1 MLSVVVEYYAW
12 IVALLSVYFL
22 VFALTNAF
30 WLWIY
35 SKKPRIFQG
44 PKVSVCIP
52 ARNEEKNIESCIR
65 SFMAQSYENYEVLV
79 LNDNSEDGTAGILS
93 SLALEFPGK
102 LRVFDGK
109 PLEEGWTGKIFA
121 MNQLIQYADGE
132 YLLFSDADTIH
143 GRDSIA
149 FAVTNLTV
157 HNADM
162 LSGYIKERV
171 VTFGERITIPLMF
184 MLTGFVLPMFLNR
197 ITPFSFTSVAIG
209 QYIMIKRRAFEDVG
223 GYETMKNLISEDV
236 FLARLP
242 EIVEASPRKIFLM
255 AGGNDLSGN
264 RPVEEV
270 VANVRK
276 MLEMIREQAP
286 ACEIYLQ
293 SVITPNN
300 EVLAYAY
307 IKNKQHLMRQ
317 LNEQYKAL
325 CDEGLATWVDLRPIL
340 ENEQGELREELTK
353 DGIHFHPEA
362 YILWTNYLKKMK
374 YLRK

>member
-1 MLSVVVEYYAW
+1 MKRIL
-12 IVALLSVYFL
+12 VALL
-22 VFALTNAF
+22 ALMIT
-30 WLWIY
+30 
-35 SKKPRIFQG
+35 
-44 PKVSVCIP
+44 IP
-52 ARNEEKNIESCIR
+52 T
-65 SFMAQSYENYEVLV
+65 MAQSGFGDYYDCRLAAHRKAGMPTGALV
-79 LNDNSEDGTAGILS
+79 WMG
-93 SLALEFPGK
+93 
-102 LRVFDGK
+102 
-109 PLEEGWTGKIFA
+109 
-121 MNQLIQYADGE
+121 
-132 YLLFSDADTIH
+132 
-143 GRDSIA
+143 DSITEQGWWD
-149 FAVTNLTV
+149 FLT
-157 HNADM
+157 
-162 LSGYIKERV
+162 KEQKMV
-171 VTFGERITIPLMF
+171 
-184 MLTGFVLPMFLNR
+184 NR
-197 ITPFSFTSVAIG
+197 GIG
-209 QYIMIKRRAFEDVG
+209 GDNTRGM
-223 GYETMKNLISEDV
+223 
-236 FLARLP
+236 LARLP

-255 AGGNDLSGN
+255 AGVNDLSGN

-340 ENEQGELREELTK
+340 ENDEGELREELTK

-362 YILWTNYLKKMK
+362 YLLWTNYLKKMK